1 MKPSTKMMKVRVVQH
16 LLCWSV
22 AFLHLLTYMFVH
34 VDLFHILLN
43 LAVQIFLGFALE
55 MRNAWWRVAL
65 VYIAGVLAAS
75 IGNSIMEPGYCLR
88 GASGGVY
95 AIITAHVAVT
105 IMVMTKNPKST
116 LQIYKNN
123 Y

>member
-1 MKPSTKMMKVRVVQH
+1 
-16 LLCWSV
+16 
-22 AFLHLLTYMFVH
+22 
-34 VDLFHILLN
+34 
-43 LAVQIFLGFALE
+43 
-55 MRNAWWRVAL
+55 
-65 VYIAGVLAAS
+65 
-75 IGNSIMEPGYCLR
+75 MEPGYCLR
-88 GASGGVY
+88 GDSGGVY

>member
-1 MKPSTKMMKVRVVQH
+1 
-16 LLCWSV
+16 
-22 AFLHLLTYMFVH
+22 
-34 VDLFHILLN
+34 
-43 LAVQIFLGFALE
+43 

-75 IGNSIMEPGYCLR
+75 IGNAIMEPGYCLR

-105 IMVMTKNPKST
+105 IMVIIKNPKST
-116 LQIYKNN
+116 
-123 Y
+123 